1 MMDRG
6 AEQEIQCRDQ
16 ACGLESRGSGRC
28 RQLVEDAAWEG
39 TNEKAMRRDDDVS
52 AETSSLELHKRLKT
66 HLAIRLSQNNPTFIQ
81 DSRHTRSVHVAHKL
95 PFVLHLGSEQA
106 GHIFEHDH
114 VLDGDPLVLDQGSS
128 PGGLLGGFRA
138 AVVERFSISLN
149 VGLVGSVPIDSTF
162 LGLFPGGLLVL
173 LGKGVPGSMR
183 HVQDGLFFM
192 AVHIVLVDPFDRRLL
207 SYRRLVSPTQFELFL
222 RSGKVDVRPRVSR
235 KMGMRDIIR
244 LTERKLGGLMD
255 PLDGVHV
262 DVFEIVVQRHP

>member
-16 ACGLESRGSGRC
+16 ACGLESRGSYRY
-28 RQLVEDAAWEG
+28 RQLVEDTAWEG

-52 AETSSLELHKRLKT
+52 SELSSLMLQKRLKT

-81 DSRHTRSVHVAHKL
+81 DPRHARSVHVAHKL
-95 PFVLHLGSEQA
+95 PFVLHFGSEQA

-114 VLDGDPLVLDQGSS
+114 VLDGDPLVLDQGGS
-128 PGGLLGGFRA
+128 PGSLLGGFRA
-138 AVVERFSISLN
+138 AVVERFSISLD
-149 VGLVGSVPIDSTF
+149 VGLVGRVPVDPAI
-162 LGLFPGGLLVL
+162 LGLLPGGLLVL

-192 AVHIVLVDPFDRRLL
+192 AVHIVLVDPFNRRLL
-207 SYRRLVSPTQFELFL
+207 PYRRLVRPTQFELFL
-222 RSGKVDVRPRVSR
+222 RGGKVNVRPRISR
-235 KMGMRDIIR
+235 KVGMGDIIR

-255 PLDGVHV
+255 PFDGVHV
-262 DVFEIVVQRHP
+262 DMFEIVIQGHP